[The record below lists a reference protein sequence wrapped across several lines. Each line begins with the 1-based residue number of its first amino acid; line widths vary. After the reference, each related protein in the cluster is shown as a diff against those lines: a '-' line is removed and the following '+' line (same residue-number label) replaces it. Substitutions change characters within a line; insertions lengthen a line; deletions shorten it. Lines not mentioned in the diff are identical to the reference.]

1 MQWFMLS
8 LSPQR
13 AKRWLAVGLVAG
25 WLPLGSQATPDAAKA
40 RQGDAEAQYE
50 LAAAYFQGEPGLD
63 KNVPLALEWLAKS
76 AAQGNVA
83 ANYRRGEIYFN
94 GYGGVTKDLVQ
105 AAAGFQVA
113 AAADYA
119 EAKVYLGYMYFM
131 GQGVAKDEMRGKTL
145 LREAMARNRPNAAKL
160 LWEAYAGGKLTPR
173 DETELTQL
181 LEAGLAAGDVR
192 ARETLGVRLM
202 LGQGVVQDVARARL
216 LLPEVAERGSVLAAS
231 TLAQDIGERLTNP
244 DRPLTPKQRD
254 ALDVQF
260 KRMVHLVAI
269 FGGNQGREAYVR
281 AITRLTPLAQI
292 APKDSDGSIVVGD
305 DVVEALAWARIY
317 RADGGADKLIL
328 DWLAAGEAWI
338 RDYARISGRLDAKE
352 RVLRA
357 ELARITVAESKK

>member
-1 MQWFMLS
+1 MLS

-13 AKRWLAVGLVAG
+13 AKRWLVVGLVAG

-50 LAAAYFQGEPGLD
+50 LAAAYFQGEPGFD

-76 AAQGNVA
+76 AAQGNVS
-83 ANYRRGEIYFN
+83 ANYRLGEIYFH
-94 GYGGVTKDLVQ
+94 GYGGVPKDLAKAATGFQ
-105 AAAGFQVA
+105 AAV
-113 AAADYA
+113 DYE

-131 GQGVAKDEMRGKTL
+131 GQGVVKDEVRGKTL
-145 LREAMARNRPNAAKL
+145 LREAMAKGRPNAAKL
-160 LWEAYAGGKLTPR
+160 LWEAYAGGKLTPQN
-173 DETELTQL
+173 DAELAQL

-269 FGGNQGREAYVR
+269 FGGAQGREAYVR
-281 AITRLTPLAQI
+281 VITRLSPLEQI
-292 APKDSDGSIVVGD
+292 APKDRDGSIVVGD
-305 DVVEALAWARIY
+305 DVVEAMAWARIY
-317 RADGGADKLIL
+317 RGDGGSEKLIL

-352 RVLRA
+352 RVLRS
-357 ELARITVAESKK
+357 EIARVTPPATKP